1 MDLKNLETTSTYAI
15 EALYR
20 EYWDIIPERYK
31 LMERAQRPE
40 HGNYPEEYYDELP
53 PSKRKQH
60 TKPLSYADVEKQ
72 DDTKKYDYNTPET
85 DYYTYCQELK
95 KDQFFNFYP
104 FYDPELNFENRL
116 HYKLVGVSYPER
128 NFPWYVIT
136 WNCGNGILSSSLTRR
151 RFDTTVIETPG
162 GDKVKFDFIN
172 VDLDL
177 TMAIYSND
185 MQALFELQEN
195 IIIGRREKYTI
206 DTRPHSIIGKFP
218 VSVDTIGSTLSKMGR
233 DKGTLCQMMLNLKVD
248 YPVIGNVRNI
258 GPTGIIKEI
267 HLEVD
272 KDGTGTGPG
281 QVVLGRNIINE
292 DNP

>member
-1 MDLKNLETTSTYAI
+1 MDLKNLETTTTYAI

-31 LMERAQRPE
+31 LLERAQRPE
-40 HGNYPEEYYDELP
+40 HGNFPEEYYNNLP
-53 PSKRKQH
+53 PSKRKSNI
-60 TKPLSYADVEKQ
+60 KPLTYSDVEKY
-72 DDTKKYDYNTPET
+72 DEPKKDYQTTET
-85 DYYTYCQELK
+85 DYRTYCEELN

-116 HYKLVGVSYPER
+116 HYKLVGVSYPKR

-136 WNCGNGILSSSLTRR
+136 WNCGQGLLNSSLTRR
-151 RFDTTVIETPG
+151 RFETKVVETPA
-162 GDKVKFDFIN
+162 GDKVKFDFIDT
-172 VDLDL
+172 DLDL

-195 IIIGRREKYTI
+195 IVVGRREKFVVY
-206 DTRPHSIIGKFP
+206 TRPHSIVGSFP
-218 VSVDTIGSTLSKMGR
+218 VAVNTIGSTLSKLSR
-233 DKGTLCQMMLNLKVD
+233 DRGTLCQMMLFLKID
-248 YPVIGNVRNI
+248 YPIIGNVKAIN
-258 GPTGIIKEI
+258 GGIIEEI

-272 KDGTGTGPG
+272 KEVVGETSEPE
-281 QVVLGRNIINE
+281 VLGRNIINE

>member
-20 EYWDIIPERYK
+20 EYWNIIPERYK
-31 LMERAQRPE
+31 LLERAQRPE
-40 HGNYPEEYYDELP
+40 HGNYPEEYYENLP
-53 PSKRKQH
+53 PSKRKQN
-60 TKPLSYADVEKQ
+60 TKPLTYADVEKH
-72 DDTKKYDYNTPET
+72 DDSKKDYNTPET
-85 DYYTYCQELK
+85 DYVTYCRELN

-136 WNCGNGILSSSLTRR
+136 WNCGQGILGSSLTRR
-151 RFDTTVIETPG
+151 RFNTTVITTPG

-172 VDLDL
+172 ADLDL

-195 IIIGRREKYTI
+195 IIIGKREKYVV
-206 DTRPHSIIGKFP
+206 DTRPHSIIGSFP
-218 VSVDTIGSTLSKMGR
+218 VSVDTIGSTLSKLSR

-248 YPVIGNVRNI
+248 YPIIGNVRNI
-258 GPTGIIKEI
+258 TGGIIEEI
-267 HLEVD
+267 HMEVD
-272 KDGTGTGPG
+272 KDGTGPGPD
-281 QVVLGRNIINE
+281 QVVFGRNIINE